1 MSSSAESET
10 YSYLGP
16 TGTFTWAALTQVP
29 DAAGKTWRS
38 VNNVGEALDDVLT
51 GRSVAAMIAIEN
63 SVEGGVTATQDVAV
77 AAVGAGAR
85 GEQVQHGS
93 QAFAATADDV
103 RGNLVDQHDVRC
115 ESLADQRVDC
125 LHVGSSKRLHVG
137 KTADFRV
144 LGK

>member
-1 MSSSAESET
+1 MDE
-10 YSYLGP
+10 LDQG
-16 TGTFTWAALTQVP
+16 
-29 DAAGKTWRS
+29 
-38 VNNVGEALDDVLT
+38 GE
-51 GRSVAAMIAIEN
+51 
-63 SVEGGVTATQDVAV
+63 QDVAV

-103 RGNLVDQHDVRC
+103 RGNLVDQHDIRC